1 MKLTLAEPRLLKESI
16 SIISELVSETKIH
29 LNKDYLEVT
38 AMDPANVAM
47 ILFKMPKSVFAEYEV
62 EDTTISINLNNFKQI
77 LRRVKN
83 TDVLTLEIKEN
94 KLHITMKDKSTRTFQ
109 LPLLDLEDKKQ
120 KEPELEFKTVVSMNS
135 SDFNEAIEDVDIVAE
150 SVVLATEENAFKVS
164 ASGDLTN
171 AEVSIN
177 QDEDTVIDSQGDHK
191 SKYSIEYLKKM
202 MQGSKIA
209 STVNV
214 KFSTDYPLKLEYTEK
229 ERLSLSFI
237 LAPRVDND

>member
-16 SIISELVSETKIH
+16 SIISELVSETRIN
-29 LNKDYLEVT
+29 LNRDYLEVT

-47 ILFKMPKSVFAEYEV
+47 ILFKMPKGVFAEYEV